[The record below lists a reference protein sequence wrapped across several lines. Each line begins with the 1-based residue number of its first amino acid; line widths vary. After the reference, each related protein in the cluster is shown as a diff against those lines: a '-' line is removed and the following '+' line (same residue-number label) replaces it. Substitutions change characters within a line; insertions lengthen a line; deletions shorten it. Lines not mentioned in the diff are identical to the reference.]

1 MLEVQVDDAVVDC
14 AARGHDAVV
23 DVAILTLM
31 SLYLQFAV

>member
-14 AARGHDAVV
+14 AARGHDAAV